1 MYRVIWGLVW
11 GWWER
16 AWRSGG
22 CGYQWKPGCE
32 ARWYSVSGADGGGG
46 SFLLLSHHHSLLF
59 KSLVFPAAESHA
71 GLKCHEAEV
80 LRWFPQSSQSS
91 LPFWNPTELYQGQDG
106 GYFYKK
112 KTKQNMWTSRK
123 GVLKRWFP
131 TGSSR
136 FPWEFVRHAESC
148 SPPPPQSYC
157 IRNSRRGPSSVALN

>member
-112 KTKQNMWTSRK
+112 KNNKTCGPLERVFSNVGSQQAAA
-123 GVLKRWFP
+123 GFP
-131 TGSSR
+131 ENLLDMQSLA
-136 FPWEFVRHAESC
+136 PHPHP
-148 SPPPPQSYC
+148 SPT
-157 IRNSRRGPSSVALN
+157 A